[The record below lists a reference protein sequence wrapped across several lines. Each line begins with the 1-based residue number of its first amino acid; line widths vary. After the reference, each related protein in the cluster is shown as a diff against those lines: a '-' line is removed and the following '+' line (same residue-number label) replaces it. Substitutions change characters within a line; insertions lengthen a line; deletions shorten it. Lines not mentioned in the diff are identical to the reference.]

1 MPFHRDDQTNEY
13 RTNRTTGDSNFRRD
27 GDMRENTSESQQ
39 GQNYYVAKAPNVTS
53 YIEGSYSDYARP
65 QNSHERNY
73 TSQHDRNYQERRGEE
88 ESGPLYS
95 YSVDDMPHRAGTV
108 TMNEEQGVL
117 PVSTD
122 ENYSNRSQS
131 GHNKCHPRV
140 RYGS

>member
-39 GQNYYVAKAPNVTS
+39 GQNYYVAKAPNVT
-53 YIEGSYSDYARP
+53 
-65 QNSHERNY
+65 
-73 TSQHDRNYQERRGEE
+73 RNYQERRGEE

-131 GHNKCHPRV
+131 GHKF
-140 RYGS
+140 